1 MRDVFGDHERSK
13 KIKNVVGARR
23 LIGILLG
30 CGKGYPCRLPTCVL
44 IGRRMTL
51 GSRYIAIISLADYHI
66 PVCPSL
72 GGTPFMFSA

>member
-1 MRDVFGDHERSK
+1 MCSAITKGANKNK
-13 KIKNVVGARR
+13 KCRGGARR
-23 LIGILLG
+23 LIGILLV

-51 GSRYIAIISLADYHI
+51 GSRYIGIISLADYHI

-72 GGTPFMFSA
+72 GGTLFVFSA